1 MIEKKNTTIYQ
12 LDELI
17 KKYGSNVTLEE
28 VKNELLQET
37 PYKCPVCDG
46 KGTVEYTYKSYPNGR
61 PEMWWTGEED
71 FEVKKSER
79 ECELCHGLGYTKD
92 KYTAKMEQTG
102 WKKDEFELE

>member
-17 KKYGSNVTLEE
+17 DKYGSNVTLEE

-37 PYKCPVCDG
+37 PHKCPACSG
-46 KGTVEYTYKSYPNGR
+46 KGTVEYTYNAYPKGL
-61 PEMWWTGEED
+61 PDSGWVDD
-71 FEVKKSER
+71 FKTAEK
-79 ECELCHGLGYTKD
+79 ECDLCHGLGYTKD